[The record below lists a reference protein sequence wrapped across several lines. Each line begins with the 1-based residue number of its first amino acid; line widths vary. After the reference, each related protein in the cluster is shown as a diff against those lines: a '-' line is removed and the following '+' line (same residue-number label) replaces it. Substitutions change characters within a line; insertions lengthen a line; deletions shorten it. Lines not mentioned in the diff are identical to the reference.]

1 LDRHVAKVQPCVEAG
16 KAVLIDKPLAGNL
29 ADLSQL
35 KSWAAKGARI
45 AGGSSLRFCEEAKQW
60 MPKPLAERGSPQSV
74 ICGCAVDEFN
84 YGIHAYAMLT
94 GILGSG
100 AQSVQHLGSTSQ
112 RRLHIR
118 YPDRRCGIVVVGQ
131 SAAWLPFYA

>member
-1 LDRHVAKVQPCVEAG
+1 MRIGIVDLDTSHP
-16 KAVLIDKPLAGNL
+16 
-29 ADLSQL
+29 
-35 KSWAAKGARI
+35 AA
-45 AGGSSLRFCEEAKQW
+45 W
-60 MPKPLAERGSPQSV
+60 VPVERGSPQTV

-118 YPDRRCGIVVVGQ
+118 YPNGRCGIVVVGQ
-131 SAAWLPFYA
+131 SAAWLPFYATIVSEKSV